1 MSSEE
6 IKSVI
11 GTNEAGNKIFISIY
25 ENKVQY
31 YTDTNSS
38 TVTAAVYEDAKAG
51 RKLVDTIR
59 VRMESDFL
67 SGSLG
72 LTAETIKSNDEP
84 FLKSRIVTAALDA
97 IKLAYRKNRGTFTT
111 KEIVCESH
119 KGPRHQAMIDT
130 TL

>member
-1 MSSEE
+1 MSGEE

-11 GTNEAGNKIFISIY
+11 ATNEAGNKIFVSIY

-31 YTDTNSS
+31 YNDTNSS
-38 TVTAAVYEDAKAG
+38 TVTASVFEDAKAG

-59 VRMESDFL
+59 VRMESDYL

-72 LTAETIKSNDEP
+72 LTADSIARNDEP
-84 FLKSRIVTAALDA
+84 FLKSRIVTAAIDA

-111 KEIVCESH
+111 KEIVCDTH

-130 TL
+130 TE